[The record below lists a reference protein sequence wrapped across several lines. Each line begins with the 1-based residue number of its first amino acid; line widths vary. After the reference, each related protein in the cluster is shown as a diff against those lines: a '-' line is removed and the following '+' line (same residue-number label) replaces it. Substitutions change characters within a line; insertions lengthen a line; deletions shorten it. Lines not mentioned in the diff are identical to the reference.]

1 MVSHELTFR
10 FSILTYF
17 QLSKMDIL
25 SEGRKPGNFESHKNV
40 KLIFT
45 DIWSLRLSFL
55 ECKSFLESNS
65 PDILAVCETNLD
77 DLVYSGNFFVRGYLP
92 LIRKDSVSLVSHMDG
107 FPVYVKEGLPFTRYL
122 SLEKYEDSYLCFWLA
137 LLYSMSF
144 FFLLFQSPSL
154 HFCTVFD
161 AISSNIDEFLLINPS
176 ANVFVFGDF
185 FVHHN
190 DRLIYSGGNDRSVEL
205 CYYYYSSN
213 DHCLKSV
220 QIRSYF

>member
-1 MVSHELTFR
+1 MW
-10 FSILTYF
+10 
-17 QLSKMDIL
+17 D
-25 SEGRKPGNFESHKNV
+25 
-40 KLIFT
+40 KLGWLNIF
-45 DIWSLRLSFL
+45 WQFL
-55 ECKSFLESNS
+55 C
-65 PDILAVCETNLD
+65 
-77 DLVYSGNFFVRGYLP
+77 
-92 LIRKDSVSLVSHMDG
+92 
-107 FPVYVKEGLPFTRYL
+107 EGLSSFNPKGFCFSGFSYGWL
-122 SLEKYEDSYLCFWLA
+122 SSLCEGGNSFYAVFISEDSYLCFWLA

-144 FFLLFQSPSL
+144 FFLLFQLPSL

-190 DRLIYSGGNDRSVEL
+190 DSLIYSGGNDRSVEL
-205 CYYYYSSN
+205 CYYSYSSN